1 MSQIWLYLTASFIT
15 RDVTRK
21 HVKYCVRICGKLR
34 YLENVWPR
42 RCGGAAY
49 TSLYSMH
56 IFLTGY
62 SRMLPIFQTRISH
75 PRNIREFMKSLCV
88 CFVCLCVV
96 QQPKLLLRRLTVEDS
111 TSHTITHTHTQTV
124 RLLRTSNQL
133 SQRPLPTQSTTNITD
148 QHPCAQYDSNS
159 RSQHSS
165 GCRRTH

>member
-1 MSQIWLYLTASFIT
+1 VSQIWLYLTASFIT

-34 YLENVWPR
+34 YLEHVWPR

-62 SRMLPIFQTRISH
+62 SRMLPIFQTHISH

-96 QQPKLLLRRLTVEDS
+96 QQPKSLLRRLTVEDS
-111 TSHTITHTHTQTV
+111 TSHTITHTHTHTDSKTPPNEQSALAAAATYTKHNKQN
-124 RLLRTSNQL
+124 RPTSM
-133 SQRPLPTQSTTNITD
+133 
-148 QHPCAQYDSNS
+148 
-159 RSQHSS
+159 RSV
-165 GCRRTH
+165 